1 VRPDQ
6 VEVLVL
12 TAAFWGFVAGAAL
25 IVGAVIGVY
34 VRTSTRVIG
43 LIMAF
48 GSGVLISAL
57 AFELTHEAYLRGGG
71 TAAIVGLAAGSI
83 TFFVGDWFVDRH
95 GGDRRKS
102 PTGRQ
107 AGAGA
112 MALVLGSLLD
122 GIPESIAI
130 GVSLLGGG
138 AVGIAVVVAVF
149 LSNVPESLSASAGM
163 QAAGRSKTY
172 IMGLWA
178 AVLAVSTVAS
188 ALGYGLLGG
197 SPDWLVAGIQTC
209 AAGAILTMLADTML
223 PEAVEH
229 AGQVVGLATVLGFS
243 AAFLLSM
250 AG

>member
-1 VRPDQ
+1 MLQ
-6 VEVLVL
+6 
-12 TAAFWGFVAGAAL
+12 AAFWGFVAGAAL
-25 IVGAVIGVY
+25 LVGALVGIY

-57 AFELTHEAYLRGGG
+57 AFELTQEAYQRGGG
-71 TAAIVGLAAGSI
+71 LPAIVGLGAGAI
-83 TFFVGDWFVDRH
+83 IFFVGDWLVDRH
-95 GGDRRKS
+95 GGHRRKS

-138 AVGIAVVVAVF
+138 TVGIAVVVAVF

-163 QAAGRSKTY
+163 RAAGRSKSY
-172 IMGLWA
+172 ILVLWA
-178 AVLAVSTVAS
+178 IVLAASTLAS
-188 ALGYGLLGG
+188 ALGYALLGDA
-197 SPDWLVAGIQTC
+197 PAWLVASIQTF
-209 AAGAILTMLADTML
+209 AAGAILTMLADTMM

-229 AGQVVGLATVLGFS
+229 AGQLVGLACVVGFS
-243 AAFLLSM
+243 AAFVLSM

>member
-1 VRPDQ
+1 ML
-6 VEVLVL
+6 E
-12 TAAFWGFVAGAAL
+12 AAFWGFVGGVALLVGAL
-25 IVGAVIGVY
+25 IGIY

-57 AFELTHEAYLRGGG
+57 AFELTNEAYQRGGG
-71 TAAIVGLAAGSI
+71 TPAIVGLAAGALV
-83 TFFVGDWFVDRH
+83 FFGGDWLVDRH
-95 GGDRRKS
+95 GGHRRKS
-102 PTGRQ
+102 PTGHQ

-163 QAAGRSKTY
+163 LVAGRSRGY
-172 IMGLWA
+172 ILGLWTI
-178 AVLAVSTVAS
+178 VLAVSALSS

-197 SPDWLVAGIQTC
+197 APAWLVAGIQTF
-209 AAGAILTMLADTML
+209 AAGAILTMLADTMM

-229 AGQVVGLATVLGFS
+229 AGRLVGLACVVGFS

>member
-1 VRPDQ
+1 
-6 VEVLVL
+6 VLG
-12 TAAFWGFVAGAAL
+12 AAFWGFVGGSALLVGAL
-25 IVGAVIGVY
+25 IGIY

-71 TAAIVGLAAGSI
+71 TAAMVGLACGALV
-83 TFFVGDWFVDRH
+83 FFVGDWLVDRH
-95 GGDRRKS
+95 GGHRRKS

-138 AVGIAVVVAVF
+138 AVGVPVVIAVF
-149 LSNVPESLSASAGM
+149 LSNVPESLSASSGM
-163 QAAGRSKTY
+163 LAAGRTKTY
-172 IMGLWA
+172 IMGLWGI
-178 AVLAVSTVAS
+178 VLAVSTLA
-188 ALGYGLLGG
+188 ATLGYGLLGG
-197 SPDWLVAGIQTC
+197 APDWLVASIQTF
-209 AAGAILTMLADTML
+209 AAGAILTMLSDTML

-229 AGQVVGLATVLGFS
+229 AGQVVGLATVTGFS
-243 AAFLLSM
+243 VAFLLSM